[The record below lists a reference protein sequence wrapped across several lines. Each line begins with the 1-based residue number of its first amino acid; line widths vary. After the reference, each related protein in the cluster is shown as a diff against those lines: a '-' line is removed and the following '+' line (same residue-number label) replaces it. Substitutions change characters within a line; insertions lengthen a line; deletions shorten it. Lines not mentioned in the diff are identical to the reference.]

1 MHRAPPQEEHM
12 FFAHDSDVLVV
23 GGGPVGLATALMLA
37 RRGVSVEV
45 IEEEASTQRH
55 NYAVQLHPATL
66 RLLDDAG
73 IAAELLA
80 AGIRLDRMELFDGH
94 EQRAEIRLDQGGGEF
109 PFLLVLSRNVLE
121 ATLDRHLRLA
131 KVPVAWFHRL
141 ADLAFG
147 AERHEARIEKLGSDS
162 GGYSVSANML
172 VVEKHLFRRPRYVI
186 GADGFHSAVRRR
198 AGIEMSS
205 LGPPQSFAAC
215 EFTTD
220 VDLGRAVRVV
230 FAGDTTSVLW
240 PLPGGSC
247 RWVLSL
253 ARELPAD
260 TPLVHVGQRS
270 YPRAPRQVIE
280 GLLKERAPWFT
291 GAIKEVRWAAQVRFE
306 PGLCDRFG
314 EGRTWLV
321 GDAAHVTGPVGI
333 QSLNGGVQEG
343 HSLASRLSRVIHG
356 ESAELLDAY
365 AEERRRAWS
374 RMMGLGGGLL
384 AGAHTDAWV
393 AAHRER
399 LLSVLPAVG
408 DELAPLAEQI
418 GLTFAP

>member
-1 MHRAPPQEEHM
+1 M
-12 FFAHDSDVLVV
+12 FFAHDSEVLVV

-66 RLLDDAG
+66 RILDDAG

-80 AGIRLDRMELFDGH
+80 AGIRLDTMELYDGRGK
-94 EQRAEIRLDQGGGEF
+94 RAEVRLDAGGSEL

-131 KVPVAWFHRL
+131 KVPVGWFHRL
-141 ADLAFG
+141 ADLDFG
-147 AERHEARIEKLGSDS
+147 VERHEARIEKLGSDS
-162 GGYSVSANML
+162 GGYSVSSNML
-172 VVEKHLFRRPRYVI
+172 VVEKSVHRRPRFVI

-198 AGIEMSS
+198 VGIEMSP
-205 LGPPQSFAAC
+205 LGPPLSFAAC

-247 RWVLSL
+247 RWVLQLS
-253 ARELPAD
+253 RELPAD
-260 TPLVHVGQRS
+260 TPLVHVGQRT
-270 YPRAPRQVIE
+270 YPRASRAVIE
-280 GLLKERAPWFT
+280 GLIKERAPWFE

-314 EGRTWLV
+314 AGRTWLV
-321 GDAAHVTGPVGI
+321 GDAAHVTGPVGV

-343 HSLASRLSRVIHG
+343 HTLASRLARVIHG
-356 ESAELLDAY
+356 EPAELLAAHG
-365 AEERRRAWS
+365 AERLRAWR
-374 RMMGLGGGLL
+374 RMMGQTGGLL
-384 AGAHTDAWV
+384 ADAKTDPWIAE
-393 AAHRER
+393 HRDR
-399 LLSVLPAVG
+399 LLAVLPGVG
-408 DELAPLAEQI
+408 DDLAPLAAQI
-418 GLTFAP
+418 GLTLSPA